1 MFRAAPVIPFVN
13 LRPVIDRQRYPSFPG
28 GSYRTLWS
36 RAGNGTSQ
44 GATAYPLP
52 IDVYT
57 TGDEVVIVAAVPG
70 MHPNNLDISFHQG
83 TVVLSGTVGN
93 VAESEQGKRATWY
106 VHELWSGSFR
116 RAVTLPFEVD
126 ADKANATW
134 ENGIIRLT
142 LPRAERARPKK
153 ITIQVGNR
161 TEAIAASGS
170 HESESGNE

>member
-1 MFRAAPVIPFVN
+1 MEVLVMFSSTPVTPFVN
-13 LRPVIDRQRYPSFPG
+13 LRQAMDQLLNDSFVG

-36 RAGNGTSQ
+36 RNGNGTGQ

-52 IDVYT
+52 IDVYA

-70 MHPNNLDISFHQG
+70 MQPDNLDISFHQG

-93 VAESEQGKRATWY
+93 VAESEQGKNATWY

-134 ENGIIRLT
+134 ENGIVRLT
-142 LPRAERARPKK
+142 LPKAERARPKK
-153 ITIQVGNR
+153 IAIQVGGR
-161 TEAIAASGS
+161 TEAIAASGT
-170 HESESGNE
+170 SES